1 MSDGQTCV
9 APTLS
14 APDRAERFVTQLLR
28 AGVAGAGSFGRHHA
42 RIYAETEGV
51 ALVGVYDPHLERAHT
66 VADPH
71 GARGLNDLDAFLAEI
86 DILTIAAPASTHA
99 GLALA
104 ALAASKAVYV
114 EKPLAVSLDDADKI
128 IALAAKSG
136 VVLACGHQE
145 RVASKALGILD
156 IPERPSFLEAVRKGP
171 WSPRNAD
178 VSTILDLM
186 IHDIDLV
193 LALNPSAP
201 LAVEAEGRITQ
212 GPFID
217 EARAEITLDDGS
229 SIVLEASRIAEHRER
244 RMRVVYPSGEV
255 EIDFVTR
262 AFRNTTPFALDE
274 HFTETPAGHNPLAA
288 SVRAFIAAVRGEADR
303 PAVTGEEAARALD
316 LALAVEQAC
325 GL

>member
-1 MSDGQTCV
+1 
-9 APTLS
+9 
-14 APDRAERFVTQLLR
+14 VTQLLR

-42 RIYAETEGV
+42 RIYAETPGIV
-51 ALVGVYDPHLERAHT
+51 LTRVFDPHLERAEA
-66 VADPH
+66 VAGPH
-71 GARGLNDLDAFLAEI
+71 GARGVDTLDALLAEV
-86 DILTIAAPASTHA
+86 DILTIASPATTHA
-99 GLALA
+99 ELALA
-104 ALAASKAVYV
+104 ALKAGKAVYV
-114 EKPLAVSLDDADKI
+114 EKPIAVSLQDADKV
-128 IALAAKSG
+128 IAAAARAG
-136 VVLACGHQE
+136 VVLACGLQE

-156 IPERPSFLEAVRKGP
+156 IPEVPVFLDAVRKGP
-171 WSPRNAD
+171 WGPRNAD

-193 LALNPSAP
+193 LALNPSEP
-201 LAVEAEGRITQ
+201 LTVEAESRTIR

-217 EARAEITLDDGS
+217 EARAEITLSDGS
-229 SIVLEASRIAEHRER
+229 NIVLVASRIAEHRER

-262 AFRNTTPFALDE
+262 AFRNTTPFSLDQ

-288 SVRAFIAAVRGEADR
+288 SVRAFIAAVRGEAPR

-325 GL
+325 GA